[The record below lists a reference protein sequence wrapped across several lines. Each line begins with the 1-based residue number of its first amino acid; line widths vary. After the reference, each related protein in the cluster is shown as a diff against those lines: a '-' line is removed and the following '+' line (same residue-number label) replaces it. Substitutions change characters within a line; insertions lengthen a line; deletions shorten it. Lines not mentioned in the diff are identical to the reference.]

1 MIEAELDAGNRPLV
15 DALYVTTAIDTL
27 RAKGKTPQDA
37 ATELQTA
44 LVGTLC
50 VFCSRQTTLRTQ
62 TL

>member
-15 DALYVTTAIDTL
+15 DALYVTTATDTL

-50 VFCSRQTTLRTQ
+50 VFCSR
-62 TL
+62 